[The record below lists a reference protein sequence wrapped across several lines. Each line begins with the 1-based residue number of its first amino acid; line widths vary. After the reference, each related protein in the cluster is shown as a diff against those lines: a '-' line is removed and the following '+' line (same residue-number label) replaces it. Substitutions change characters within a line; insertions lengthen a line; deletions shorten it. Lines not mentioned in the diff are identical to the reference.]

1 MKSLAIL
8 VTFCA
13 LGFIAYGLSGGKR
26 PSRMPTSIAPLDK
39 QSEKFLSGINE
50 SAKVD
55 RAEIAYKEL
64 KQKTEA
70 SARLAEVAHTC
81 LDQYHR
87 DSCLQHLINCGASC
101 KALIPDDKF
110 LVIQNDYWTLMKQ
123 RGLQND

>member
-8 VTFCA
+8 LTFCA

-26 PSRMPTSIAPLDK
+26 SSRTPSSIAPLD
-39 QSEKFLSGINE
+39 QRSENFLNGINA

-55 RAEIAYKEL
+55 RAEIAYQEL
-64 KQKTEA
+64 KQKTEH

-81 LDQYHR
+81 LDKYHR
-87 DSCLQHLINCGASC
+87 DSCLQHLITCGPPC

-110 LVIQNDYWTLMKQ
+110 LVIQKEYWALMKQ
-123 RGLQND
+123 RGLQK